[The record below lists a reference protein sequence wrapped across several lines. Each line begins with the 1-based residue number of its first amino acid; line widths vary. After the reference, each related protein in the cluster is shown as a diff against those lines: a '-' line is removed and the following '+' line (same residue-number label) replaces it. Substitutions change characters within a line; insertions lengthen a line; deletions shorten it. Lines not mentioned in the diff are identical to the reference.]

1 MSATVHDQARD
12 GTDGADGPDVLDE
25 GARLGWPRGLSV
37 ALVVLGLVGLA
48 GAFTL
53 AVEKY
58 RLLEDPSAPLSCD
71 LNPILSCGSVMDTWQ
86 AELLGFPNPLI
97 GVVSFSALVTIGV
110 LSFAVALPRWVHG
123 GLVVGT
129 GLGLVFIHWLAFQSA
144 FRIGALCPWCMVVWA
159 AVIPLFVWTTSSWA
173 AGRDGTLGRLG
184 ETAWFWR
191 YLLVM
196 VWYAAF
202 VTVAL
207 VQFWD
212 YWRTLL

>member
-1 MSATVHDQARD
+1 MSATVHDEQDHERD
-12 GTDGADGPDVLDE
+12 DVLGDT
-25 GARLGWPRGLSV
+25 GPVVAGWPRGLSV
-37 ALVVLGLVGLA
+37 ALVALGLVGLA

-58 RLLEDPSAPLSCD
+58 RLLADPSAPLSCD

-97 GVVSFSALVTIGV
+97 GVVAFSALVAVGV
-110 LSFAVALPRWVHG
+110 LSFAVPLPRWVHG

-129 GLGLVFIHWLAFQSA
+129 SLGLVFIHWLAFQSA

-159 AVIPLFVWTTSSWA
+159 AVIPLFVWTTSSYV
-173 AGRDGTLGRLG
+173 AGRDGALGRAG
-184 ETAWFWR
+184 ETLWFWR
-191 YLLVM
+191 YLVVM